1 MSGENTLEFIIYIA
15 IKNTEARYQIEY
27 LKTKGYLIF
36 PVHVRGKNG
45 FTKKKNH
52 LTGEKYVYINITH
65 SRGAPLKVQIK
76 FLFL

>member
-15 IKNTEARYQIEY
+15 IKNTEARYQIEC
-27 LKTKGYLIF
+27 LKTKGCLIF
-36 PVHVRGKNG
+36 PVHARGKNG
-45 FTKKKNH
+45 LMKNH
-52 LTGEKYVYINITH
+52 LTGEKYIYINITH